1 MAVLGYENNNGK
13 FEVEDYCLGG
23 LPYQESP
30 KLDEPLTKG
39 EDRQV
44 VHNRKNILENHLPF
58 LLILLIKG
66 ELPQGKGLIT

>member
-1 MAVLGYENNNGK
+1 MILYYIGLIVAVLGFENNNGK

-39 EDRQV
+39 EDRYV
-44 VHNRKNILENHLPF
+44 FNNHKNIILENHLP
-58 LLILLIKG
+58 
-66 ELPQGKGLIT
+66 